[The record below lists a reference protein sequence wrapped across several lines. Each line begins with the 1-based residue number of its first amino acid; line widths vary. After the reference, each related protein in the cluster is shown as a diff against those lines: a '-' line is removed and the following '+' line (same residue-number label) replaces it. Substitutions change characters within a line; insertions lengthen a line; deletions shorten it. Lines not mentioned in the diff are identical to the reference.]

1 MHVQFSYVRCTDKN
15 IFSNQNPNKTSSLFS
30 LLRCEASGGRPVP
43 EVSWWNRTIKVRGR
57 GGLLVEG
64 NDCVEVGNSWDW
76 RVEHENGTGS
86 AKSEINL
93 VADRYHQDNILSCH
107 VNTRALKVRL

>member
-1 MHVQFSYVRCTDKN
+1 M
-15 IFSNQNPNKTSSLFS
+15 
-30 LLRCEASGGRPVP
+30 
-43 EVSWWNRTIKVRGR
+43 
-57 GGLLVEG
+57 LVEG

-93 VADRYHQDNILSCH
+93 VADRYHRDNILSCQ
-107 VNTRALKVRL
+107 VNSRALKVRLCRTNNSIFLREIVKLLPGRTD

>member
-1 MHVQFSYVRCTDKN
+1 ME
-15 IFSNQNPNKTSSLFS
+15 QNH
-30 LLRCEASGGRPVP
+30 EGEEGR
-43 EVSWWNRTIKVRGR
+43 KGR
-57 GGLLVEG
+57 DDWFEG
-64 NDCVEVGNSWDW
+64 KDCVEVGNSWDW

>member
-1 MHVQFSYVRCTDKN
+1 ME
-15 IFSNQNPNKTSSLFS
+15 QNYQG
-30 LLRCEASGGRPVP
+30 EG
-43 EVSWWNRTIKVRGR
+43 EGR

-93 VADRYHQDNILSCH
+93 VADRYHRDNILSCQ
-107 VNTRALKVRL
+107 VNSRALKVTDK